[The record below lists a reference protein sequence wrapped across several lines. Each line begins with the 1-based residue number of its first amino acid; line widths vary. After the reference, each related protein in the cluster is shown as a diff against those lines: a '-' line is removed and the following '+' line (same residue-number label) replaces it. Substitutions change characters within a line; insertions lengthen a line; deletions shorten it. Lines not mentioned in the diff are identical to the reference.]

1 MGVILRFC
9 KLILNAQLYSF
20 PKRITEKNIPS
31 FNIRMNV
38 ISQLYVRS
46 LIMTPIVSL
55 AQN

>member
-38 ISQLYVRS
+38 IS
-46 LIMTPIVSL
+46 
-55 AQN
+55 